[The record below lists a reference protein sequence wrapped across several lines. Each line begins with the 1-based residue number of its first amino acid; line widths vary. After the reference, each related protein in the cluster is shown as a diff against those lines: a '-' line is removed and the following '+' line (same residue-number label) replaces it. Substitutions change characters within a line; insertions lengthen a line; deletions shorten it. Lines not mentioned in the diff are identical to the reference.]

1 VLYFC
6 FLANRLQLERLA
18 ERVEQLNA
26 KLHIRKLLSM
36 TKETEAAPHPS
47 LEKPQ
52 SWTGIWLAAVT
63 RPSVVTYERLIRQ
76 PSAAPKHAAVW
87 ILVSGLISGGLG
99 SLVPLFSQLAHREP
113 VDTGLLLAIPAIPVV
128 AVLYW
133 LIFVGC
139 TQWVAHLLKG
149 TGTYQTLAY
158 AFATFSAPL
167 TIAASLLALMPGNGI
182 PLFGLYLYWL
192 ALYALAAQAV
202 NQFSRAKAIG
212 SILISLILLGSAFSG
227 MAFLLLEALLRRP

>member
-1 VLYFC
+1 
-6 FLANRLQLERLA
+6 
-18 ERVEQLNA
+18 
-26 KLHIRKLLSM
+26 M
-36 TKETEAAPHPS
+36 TKETEAAPHPL

-52 SWTGIWLAAVT
+52 SWAGIWLAAVT

-76 PSAAPKHAAVW
+76 PSAAPRHAAAW

-99 SLVPLFSQLAHREP
+99 SLVPLFSHLAHREP

-167 TIAASLLALMPGNGI
+167 TIAASLLALMPGSGISGI

-192 ALYALAAQAV
+192 ALYALAVQAV

-212 SILISLILLGSAFSG
+212 SILISLLLLGSAFSG